1 MNAPCAAA
9 DHCFI
14 RVDGPVLFYLLK
26 NSWTMDRT
34 FGLRSSLPQA
44 PCSSARLPMSRRC
57 FTTRPMECGSSSC
70 KTPCG
75 VPKTTSS
82 SSGYP
87 DLPDDFHLGQS
98 RASCTA
104 ASISL
109 PPLLNI
115 PFSTPLSQCCDVVY
129 AKFLEACSR
138 QRARAAD
145 ILEKGIISWWPVC
158 QLISSASQKPCTV
171 SLIFSL
177 SPLSSLLSVSPRQSV
192 CTPECTS
199 WKIRISALAGCPPG
213 SPR

>member
-1 MNAPCAAA
+1 M
-9 DHCFI
+9 
-14 RVDGPVLFYLLK
+14 L
-26 NSWTMDRT
+26 
-34 FGLRSSLPQA
+34 
-44 PCSSARLPMSRRC
+44 RRC
-57 FTTRPMECGSSSC
+57 FATRPMECGSSSC

-87 DLPDDFHLGQS
+87 DLPDDFHLANPEFPALQPRS
-98 RASCTA
+98 L
-104 ASISL
+104 L
-109 PPLLNI
+109 PPLLNL

-138 QRARAAD
+138 QRARVAD
-145 ILEKGIISWWPVC
+145 ILEKGIISRWPVC
-158 QLISSASQKPCTV
+158 QLISSANQKPCTV

-199 WKIRISALAGCPPG
+199 WKIRISALAGCPHG